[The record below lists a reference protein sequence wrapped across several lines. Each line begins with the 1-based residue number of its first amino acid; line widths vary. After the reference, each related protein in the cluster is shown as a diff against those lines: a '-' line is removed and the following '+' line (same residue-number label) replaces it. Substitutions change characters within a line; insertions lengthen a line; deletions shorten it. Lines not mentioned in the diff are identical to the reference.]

1 MCIAPTFLK
10 APMMFTSL
18 KTPRLMETSL
28 FLLLPGL
35 ALSILVSVA
44 AFAAEGL
51 EVQLTGGKF
60 VENLVLAIVIG
71 TAVRTFLPLW
81 KGVEKGIAFSAKRIM
96 EAAIVLLGASISL
109 QALEAAGFAL
119 VGGIV
124 VLVAFAILASYTL
137 GRTFGLNRKL
147 AMLVACGNSIC
158 GNSAVAAVA
167 PVIDAEGDDVAAA
180 IAFTAVLGVA
190 VVLALPLAL
199 HTFSMTTSQ
208 YGVLSGLTV
217 YAVPQ
222 VLAAAQPGGPIAIQ
236 TGTLVKL
243 IRVLMLGPVLLTL
256 AVGRGR
262 ENETSIR
269 LSQILP
275 WFIIGFA
282 LMMGCRSAGL
292 IPQHLA
298 APLGSISNTLT
309 VIAMAALGLTVDI
322 RSVLQAGGRVI
333 LTASLSIFM
342 LVVTSLGLIFLL
354 QIH

>member
-1 MCIAPTFLK
+1 MLTIPR
-10 APMMFTSL
+10 MHSL
-18 KTPRLMETSL
+18 RDTAAIKI
-28 FLLLPGL
+28 LPGFSL
-35 ALSILVSVA
+35 AILVSAA

-51 EVQLTGGKF
+51 ELWLTGERY

-71 TAVRTFLPLW
+71 TAVRTFIPLW
-81 KGVEKGIAFSAKRIM
+81 GGLEQGIAFSAKRVM

-109 QALEAAGFAL
+109 QALEAAGGSLIA
-119 VGGIV
+119 GIMG
-124 VLVAFAILASYTL
+124 LVAVAILTSYAV
-137 GRTFGLNRKL
+137 GRVFGLNRNL

-167 PVIDAEGDDVAAA
+167 PVIKAESDEVATA

-199 HTFSMTTSQ
+199 NAFSMTASQ

-222 VLAAAQPGGPIAIQ
+222 VLAAAQPGGLIAMQ

-256 AVGRGR
+256 AASRGR
-262 ENETSIR
+262 DGETTVR
-269 LSQILP
+269 LRQVLP
-275 WFIIGFA
+275 WFIVGFA
-282 LMMGCRSAGL
+282 AMMGLRSAGL
-292 IPQHLA
+292 IPEQLA
-298 APLGSISNTLT
+298 APLGHMSNALT

-322 RSVLQAGGRVI
+322 RSVLRAGGRVI
-333 LTASLSIFM
+333 LTASLSII
-342 LVVTSLGLIFLL
+342 LLIATSLGLIAMLH
-354 QIH
+354 IA

>member
-1 MCIAPTFLK
+1 MLTAPR
-10 APMMFTSL
+10 MHSL
-18 KTPRLMETSL
+18 CNTAVIKI
-28 FLLLPGL
+28 LPGFAL
-35 ALSILVSVA
+35 ALLVSAA

-51 EVQLTGGKF
+51 ELRLTGERY

-71 TAVRTFLPLW
+71 TAVRTLIPLW
-81 KGVEKGIAFSAKRIM
+81 EGLEKGIAFSAKRVM

-109 QALEAAGFAL
+109 QALEAAGGAL
-119 VGGIV
+119 IAGIMG
-124 VLVAFAILASYTL
+124 LVAVAILASYAV
-137 GRTFGLNRKL
+137 GRVFGLNRNL

-167 PVIDAEGDDVAAA
+167 PVIKAESDDVAAA

-199 HTFSMTTSQ
+199 HTFSMTGSQ

-222 VLAAAQPGGPIAIQ
+222 VLAAAQPGGLIAMQ

-256 AVGRGR
+256 AASRGR
-262 ENETSIR
+262 DGETTVR
-269 LSQILP
+269 LSQVLP
-275 WFIIGFA
+275 WFIVGFA
-282 LMMGCRSAGL
+282 AMMGLRSAGL
-292 IPQHLA
+292 IPEHLA
-298 APLGSISNTLT
+298 VPLGDISNVMT

-322 RSVLQAGGRVI
+322 RSVLHAGGRVI
-333 LTASLSIFM
+333 LTASLSIIL
-342 LVVTSLGLIFLL
+342 LVATSLGLIALL
-354 QIH
+354 HIA

>member
-1 MCIAPTFLK
+1 ML
-10 APMMFTSL
+10 TSPQL
-18 KTPRLMETSL
+18 RRLLNIPL
-28 FLLLPGL
+28 FQLLPGL
-35 ALSILVSVA
+35 LLSILVSAA

-51 EVQLTGGKF
+51 EIQLTGRKY
-60 VENLVLAIVIG
+60 VENLVLAIAIG
-71 TAVRTFLPLW
+71 TAVRTFVPLW
-81 KGVEKGIAFSAKRIM
+81 RGLERGIAFSAKRIM

-109 QALEAAGFAL
+109 QALQAAGFAL

-124 VLVAFAILASYTL
+124 ALVAFAILVSYAL
-137 GRTFGLNRKL
+137 GRSFGLNRKL

-167 PVIDAEGDDVAAA
+167 PVIEAESDDVAAA
-180 IAFTAVLGVA
+180 IAFTAVLGIA

-199 HTFSMTTSQ
+199 HTFSMTASQ

-222 VLAAAQPGGPIAIQ
+222 VLAAAQPGGLIAMQ

-243 IRVLMLGPVLLTL
+243 VRVLMLGPVLLTL
-256 AVGRGR
+256 AVGKGR
-262 ENETSIR
+262 ESESTVR

-282 LMMGCRSAGL
+282 LMMGLRSTGL
-292 IPQHLA
+292 ISENLA
-298 APLGSISNTLT
+298 VPLSHVSNALT

-322 RSVLQAGGRVI
+322 RSVLHAGGRVI
-333 LTASLSIFM
+333 LTASLSILA
-342 LVVTSLGLIFLL
+342 LVATSLGLIALL
-354 QIH
+354 HIG

>member
-1 MCIAPTFLK
+1 MPLSPQKQRLLTARTFQ
-10 APMMFTSL
+10 
-18 KTPRLMETSL
+18 
-28 FLLLPGL
+28 LLPGL
-35 ALSILVSVA
+35 ALSILVSAA
-44 AFAAEGL
+44 AFAAERL

-71 TAVRTFLPLW
+71 TVVRTFVPLW
-81 KGVEKGIAFSAKRIM
+81 KGVESGIAFSAKRVM

-124 VLVAFAILASYTL
+124 ALVAFAILASYIL

-199 HTFSMTTSQ
+199 HTFSMTASQ

-222 VLAAAQPGGPIAIQ
+222 VLAAAQPGGLIAMQ

-243 IRVLMLGPVLLTL
+243 VRVLMLGPVLLTL
-256 AVGRGR
+256 AVGKGR
-262 ENETSIR
+262 ESETTVR

-282 LMMGCRSAGL
+282 LLMGCRSAGL
-292 IPQHLA
+292 ISEDLV
-298 APLGSISNTLT
+298 APLGYISNVLT

-322 RSVLQAGGRVI
+322 RSVLHAGGRVI

-342 LVVTSLGLIFLL
+342 LVATSLGLIALL
-354 QIH
+354 HIH